1 MTATLAP
8 EAQRWLDEAVFLV
21 VGAGSIGQR
30 HARNLKA
37 LGARHL
43 WIYDVAPERAQALAA
58 EVQGQAWH
66 HWEAVLQARPQVA
79 LICSPPVFHIPQAL
93 DLARIQAHLFIEK
106 PLSVSLEGVKA
117 LQAEVTRH
125 SLKVLVGCN
134 FRFHPGLQQTRKWLE
149 EGALGKPLYARAVF
163 GQYLP
168 DWHPWEDYRWGYSA
182 RKDLGGGVLLDR
194 IHEFDTLWWLFGPPQ
209 RVQGWLVHTGSLE
222 IETEDL
228 VEAWLEY
235 PQGLRATVHTD
246 YLNRRYTCR
255 LEILGTQGTATWSF
269 APHQVTLYRA
279 EKGEEVRLAWPRYDW
294 NAMYVEQMRHF
305 LHVLAGLEDS
315 TKPLH
320 QAVGLLQTVLSV
332 RESAH
337 AGRWQEVPRPNDS

>member
-1 MTATLAP
+1 MNPEPQVQSWLEEAP
-8 EAQRWLDEAVFLV
+8 FLV
-21 VGAGSIGQR
+21 VGAGSIGRR

-37 LGARHL
+37 LGARRI
-43 WIYDVAPERAQALAA
+43 WVYDVDSHRARSLAA
-58 EVQGQAWH
+58 EVEGRAWED
-66 HWEAVLQARPQVA
+66 WDAVLRAGPRVA
-79 LICSPPVFHIPQAL
+79 LVCSPPVFHVSQAL
-93 DLARIQAHLFIEK
+93 DLARVGAHLFIEK
-106 PLSVSLEGVKA
+106 PLSVSLEGVEA
-117 LQAEVTRH
+117 LVNEVHRRD
-125 SLKVLVGCN
+125 LKVLVGCN
-134 FRFHPGLQQTRKWLE
+134 FRFHPGLQRLRTWLE

-168 DWHPWEDYRWGYSA
+168 DWHPWEDYRRGYSA

-209 RVQGWLVHTGSLE
+209 RVQGWLVHTGSLD

-269 APHQVTLYRA
+269 APHRVTLYRA
-279 EKGEEVRLAWPRYDW
+279 ESGEEVRLAWPRYDW

-305 LHVLAGLEDS
+305 LRVLAGLEPS
-315 TKPLH
+315 MKPLD
-320 QAVGLLQTVLSV
+320 QAWGLLKTVLMV
-332 RESAH
+332 RESA
-337 AGRWQEVPRPNDS
+337 ARGTWLPVAFEKPA